1 MVSPKV
7 VLTWTHS
14 RLDPLVSSELTNLP
28 EKVQEA
34 VSSSLEQS
42 GMPILEEVCSLRS
55 TVEETMASTKAS
67 VETVKSS
74 VEAVGRV
81 VEDVQKNEA
90 EGIEELKRS
99 VEEASSCIMF
109 TRKVQRTCPCYLCAH
124 LSRSESRASRP
135 CCFRNKR

>member
-1 MVSPKV
+1 
-7 VLTWTHS
+7 
-14 RLDPLVSSELTNLP
+14 
-28 EKVQEA
+28 
-34 VSSSLEQS
+34 
-42 GMPILEEVCSLRS
+42 MPILEEVCSLRS

-81 VEDVQKNEA
+81 VEDMQKNEA
-90 EGIEELKRS
+90 EGIEELKRT
-99 VEEASSCIMF
+99 VEEASSCLPERF
-109 TRKVQRTCPCYLCAH
+109 RELVRYFCAH